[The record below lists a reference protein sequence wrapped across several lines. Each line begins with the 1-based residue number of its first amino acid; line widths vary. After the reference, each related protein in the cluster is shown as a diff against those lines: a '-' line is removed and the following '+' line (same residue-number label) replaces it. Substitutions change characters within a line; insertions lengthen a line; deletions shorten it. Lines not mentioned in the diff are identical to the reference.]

1 MENEKTP
8 LYVAFSTQKGGVGK
22 TTFTVLAASYL
33 YYLKGYGVVVVD
45 CDYPQHSISAMR
57 KRDAEQVNSD
67 EYYKRLAFSQF
78 KTLGKKAY
86 PVLCS
91 SPDEAIKTA
100 DEFLA
105 SAGMDYDVVF
115 FDLPGTVNS
124 EGVINSLSGMD
135 YIFTPIAADKVVLES
150 SLSFAVAINKLLVR
164 NEACRLAGLYLFWNM
179 VDGREKTDLYTVYDN
194 TIRELELPLM
204 KTFIPDTKR
213 YKKELVTD
221 KKAVFRSTL
230 FPASRMLVRGSN
242 LEELVTEIAYYIKL
256 K

>member
-1 MENEKTP
+1 MKKET

-22 TTFTVLAASYL
+22 TTFTVLVASYL
-33 YYLKGYGVVVVD
+33 YYLKGYNVAVVD

-91 SPDEAIKTA
+91 SPDEAIQTA
-100 DEFLA
+100 DKYLA

-124 EGVINSLSGMD
+124 EGVINSLSGVD
-135 YIFTPIAADKVVLES
+135 YIFTPIAADRVVLES
-150 SLSFAVAINKLLVR
+150 SLSFAVAIHKLLVK
-164 NEACRLAGLYLFWNM
+164 NEACRLKGLYLFWNM
-179 VDGREKTDLYTVYDN
+179 VDGREKTDLYTLYEQ

-204 KTFIPDTKR
+204 KVFIPDTKR
-213 YKKELVTD
+213 FKKELDAQRKT
-221 KKAVFRSTL
+221 VFRSTL
-230 FPASRMLVRGSN
+230 FPADKRLVKGSTM
-242 LEELVTEIAYYIKL
+242 EELITEIAYLIKL
-256 K
+256 